1 MGAQNFDSSHGLIPT
16 CYQLLDTFR
25 SQNCRKFSSVNLKWN
40 VLEDDSGPDSPDHLL
55 EAGASLHLSRVED
68 IGQLQDVLAG
78 DHDFRSER

>member
-1 MGAQNFDSSHGLIPT
+1 MTLTLTLF
-16 CYQLLDTFR
+16 TFR
-25 SQNCRKFSSVNLKWN
+25 SKDSRKLSSVNLKRN
-40 VLEDDSGPDSPDHLL
+40 VLEDDSGPDCPDHLL